1 MYYQRNIDK
10 YSKILNQI
18 RSDLTILGVY
28 ILHAKFVSMYEY
40 YYPILFVPILRTEY
54 TILILI
60 LIHYLVYEYEI
71 MGVLPVEQNNSIG
84 ILLFC
89 SKL

>member
-1 MYYQRNIDK
+1 MGTYYQRNIDK

-40 YYPILFVPILRTEY
+40 YYPILFVRILRTEY

-60 LIHYLVYEYEI
+60 LIFPS
-71 MGVLPVEQNNSIG
+71 MGVVLPVEQYYF
-84 ILLFC
+84 LEVYHEYQ
-89 SKL
+89 